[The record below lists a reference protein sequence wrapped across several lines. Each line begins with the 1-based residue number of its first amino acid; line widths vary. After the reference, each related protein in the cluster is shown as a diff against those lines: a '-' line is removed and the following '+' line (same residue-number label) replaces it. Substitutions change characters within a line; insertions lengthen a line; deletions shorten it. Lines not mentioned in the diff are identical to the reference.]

1 MFKKHK
7 SSEAIQSRNDD
18 NEFDDKMMKNT
29 KKKLHNELNKLEE
42 SVRELSENISNF
54 RKLQSGIMKNKAT
67 SRQVKKKYKV
77 IKD

>member
-7 SSEAIQSRNDD
+7 SSEGIQTRNDD
-18 NEFDDKMMKNT
+18 NEFNNKMLMIT
-29 KKKLHNELNKLEE
+29 KKKINNEFNKLEE

-54 RKLQSGIMKNKAT
+54 RKLQSGIIKNKAT
-67 SRQVKKKYKV
+67 LRQVKKKYKV